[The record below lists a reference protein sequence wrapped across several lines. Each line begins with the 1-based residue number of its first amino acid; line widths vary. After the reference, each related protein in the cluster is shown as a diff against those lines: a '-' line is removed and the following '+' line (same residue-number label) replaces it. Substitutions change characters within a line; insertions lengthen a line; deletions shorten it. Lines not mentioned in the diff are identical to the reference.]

1 MSLPYEVIKYIIE
14 YSNDIDV
21 RRSFGIYKKIKREKY
36 DFINYIVREKAPNK
50 NCFMHFNLKN
60 REHIPG
66 RRLKQIDNDMIS
78 MRVVAIQTEYANF
91 LLVDF
96 GIYRLKKKTGAK
108 EKEEKTRYY
117 KADLEDYYWDYCKY
131 KYKMPLQ

>member
-1 MSLPYEVIKYIIE
+1 MYLPYEIIQLIIE
-14 YSNDIDV
+14 YVDDIEV
-21 RRSFGIYKKIKREKY
+21 RRSFDIYKKIKREKY
-36 DFINYIVREKAPNK
+36 DFMNYVMRENAPNK
-50 NCFMHFNLKN
+50 NCFYHFQLKN
-60 REHIPG
+60 KEDIPG
-66 RRLKQIDNDMIS
+66 RRLKQIDNDTIS
-78 MRVVAIQTEYANF
+78 MRVVTFPTSYADY

-96 GIYRLKKKTGAK
+96 GIYRLKKKTGDK

>member
-1 MSLPYEVIKYIIE
+1 MNLPYEIIIMIIE
-14 YSNDIDV
+14 YVDDIDI
-21 RRSFGIYKKIKREKY
+21 RRSFGFYKKIKREKY
-36 DFINYIVREKAPNK
+36 DFMKYIMREKAPNK
-50 NCFMHFNLKN
+50 NCFYHFELKN
-60 REHIPG
+60 MEEIPG

-78 MRVVAIQTEYANF
+78 MRVVNF
-91 LLVDF
+91 GSFADYLLIDF
-96 GIYRLKKKTGAK
+96 GMYRLKKKTGEK